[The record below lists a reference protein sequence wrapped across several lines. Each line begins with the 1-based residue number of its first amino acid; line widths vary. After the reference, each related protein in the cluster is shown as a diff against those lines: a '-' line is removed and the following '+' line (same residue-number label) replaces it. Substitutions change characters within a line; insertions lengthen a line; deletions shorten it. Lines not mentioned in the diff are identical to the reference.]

1 MEALESGRGRLLRQ
15 LRSSTLLFN
24 KMAELTLSV
33 GLLISELQM
42 ELNLLYGFSLGLI
55 LLSLVILTAIF
66 LGRISIR
73 LVFVSHTFAFLA
85 RRELDREKDPMW

>member
-33 GLLISELQM
+33 RLLISELQM